1 MQPVVRPRAFCYS
14 FEAHSIVYL
23 PLEHQ
28 YLVGVVG
35 AEHSVPND
43 IVFFLVVYFIVTREL
58 FTFDA
63 RQVKAGSFR
72 NPTANCV

>member
-35 AEHSVPND
+35 AERSVPND
-43 IVFFLVVYFIVTREL
+43 IVFLFVCFIVTREL